1 MTELTTHGDHASPG
15 DHGNG
20 HGSAPARL
28 GYSPVADIPHRPRAT
43 DTDPKAARRAERQVA
58 TMFLLSMLF
67 VVLFVVAYFA
77 IDPNAIAY
85 IPVFGEVGASNV
97 ALGLT
102 MGMAILLIGTAAIQW
117 AKKLMPD
124 VEVVQQRHGMASPKR
139 ATAEA
144 EANYERGKEESGF
157 ARFRLIR
164 RTLIGAM
171 LLFPLPLVVMLRDL
185 WTPAPGTEGK
195 SPADLLSTTIWTAG
209 MRIISDG
216 TYQGEGDEGEEVDS
230 GGEEAGTV
238 VAGAGSVIDRP
249 IRPEDLPVGGLIAA
263 IPMNLPEVEH
273 VEGSLNA
280 RGKAAIILVR
290 MEPDEIRS
298 QQGEGWD
305 YQGILAYSK
314 ICTHVGCPIALYEQ
328 RTHHLLCPCH
338 QSTFDLADSGNV
350 VFGPAARRMPQLPIG
365 VDEEGY
371 LVAMSDFQEPI
382 GPSFWERG

>member
-1 MTELTTHGDHASPG
+1 MSDLTTPQ
-15 DHGNG
+15 GNPDG
-20 HGSAPARL
+20 HGSAPAKL
-28 GYSPVADIPHRPRAT
+28 GYSPVADIPHKPRAT

-58 TMFLLSMLF
+58 SMFLLSMLF
-67 VVLFVVAYFA
+67 VVLFVVAYVA
-77 IDPNAIAY
+77 IDKTSVVY
-85 IPVFGEVGASNV
+85 IPVMGEVGASNV
-97 ALGLT
+97 ALGFT

-124 VEVVQQRHGMASPKR
+124 VEVVQQRHDMVSPKR
-139 ATAEA
+139 ATLEA

-157 ARFRLIR
+157 VRFRLIR

-171 LLFPLPLVVMLRDL
+171 VLFPIPLVVMLRDL
-185 WTPAPGTEGK
+185 WTPTEYTEGK
-195 SPADLLSTTIWTAG
+195 SPADLLSTTLWTGG
-209 MRIISDG
+209 MRIVADG
-216 TYQGEGDEGEEVDS
+216 TYQGEHSETDS
-230 GGEEAGTV
+230 GGEITGEPVSPDDSLAH
-238 VAGAGSVIDRP
+238 RP

-263 IPMNLPEVEH
+263 IPLDLPEVEH
-273 VEGSLNA
+273 AEGNLNA

-298 QQGEGWD
+298 QQGTGWD
-305 YQGILAYSK
+305 VEGILAYSK

-371 LVAMSDFQEPI
+371 LVALSDFEEPV

>member
-1 MTELTTHGDHASPG
+1 MTDISTRHDQPE
-15 DHGNG
+15 G
-20 HGSAPARL
+20 HGSAPAKL
-28 GYSPVADIPHRPRAT
+28 GHSPVADIPHRPRAT

-58 TMFLLSMLF
+58 AMFLLSMVF
-67 VVLFVVAYFA
+67 VVLFVVAYVT
-77 IDPNAIAY
+77 IDPNAIVY
-85 IPVFGEVGASNV
+85 IPVLGSVGASNV
-97 ALGLT
+97 ALGFT

-124 VEVVQQRHGMASPKR
+124 TEVVQQRHDMTSPKR
-139 ATAEA
+139 ATLEA

-164 RTLIGAM
+164 RTLIGAL
-171 LLFPLPLVVMLRDL
+171 LLFPIPLVVMLRDL
-185 WTPAPGTEGK
+185 WTPTEFTEGK
-195 SPADLLSTTIWTAG
+195 SPADLLSTTIWTGG

-216 TYQGEGDEGEEVDS
+216 TYQGESGEVDS
-230 GGEEAGTV
+230 GGEMSGDVEAPANS
-238 VAGAGSVIDRP
+238 VAKRP

-263 IPMNLPEVEH
+263 IPMDLPEVEH
-273 VEGSLNA
+273 EEGNLNA

-350 VFGPAARRMPQLPIG
+350 VFGPAARRMPQLPIS

-371 LVAMSDFQEPI
+371 LVAMSDFQEPV

>member
-1 MTELTTHGDHASPG
+1 MTDITPHGE
-15 DHGNG
+15 G
-20 HGSAPARL
+20 HEAAPAKP
-28 GYSPVADIPHRPRAT
+28 GYLPVADVPHKPRAT

-58 TMFLLSMLF
+58 SMFLLSMLF
-67 VVLFVVAYFA
+67 IVLFVVAYVT
-77 IDPNAIAY
+77 IDPTVTVY
-85 IPVFGEVGASNV
+85 IPVMGDVGASNV

-102 MGMAILLIGTAAIQW
+102 FGLAVFLIGAGAIQW

-124 VEVVQQRHGMASPKR
+124 VEVVQQRHDQASPRR

-144 EANYERGKEESGF
+144 AANYERGKEESGF
-157 ARFRLIR
+157 ARFKMIR

-171 LLFPLPLVVMLRDL
+171 VLFPIPLVVVLRDL
-185 WTPAPGTEGK
+185 WTATPAEQGK
-195 SPADLLSTTIWTAG
+195 SPADILSVTMWREG
-209 MRIISDG
+209 SRIVSDG
-216 TYQGEGDEGEEVDS
+216 TYAPV
-230 GGEEAGTV
+230 
-238 VAGAGSVIDRP
+238 
-249 IRPEDLPVGGLIAA
+249 RPEDLPVGGLISAV
-263 IPMNLPEVEH
+263 PEDLEEVEH
-273 VEGSLNA
+273 IEGNLNA

-290 MEPDEIRS
+290 MDPSEIRA
-298 QQGEGWD
+298 QQGDGWD

-338 QSTFDLADSGNV
+338 QSTFDLADEGNV

-371 LVAMSDFQEPI
+371 LVALSDFQEPV

>member
-1 MTELTTHGDHASPG
+1 MSDLTTPQ
-15 DHGNG
+15 GNPDG
-20 HGSAPARL
+20 HGSAPAKL
-28 GYSPVADIPHRPRAT
+28 GYSPVADIPHKPRAT

-58 TMFLLSMLF
+58 SMFLLSMLF
-67 VVLFVVAYFA
+67 VVLFVVAYVA
-77 IDPNAIAY
+77 IDKTSVVY
-85 IPVFGEVGASNV
+85 IPVMGEVGASNV
-97 ALGLT
+97 ALGFT

-124 VEVVQQRHGMASPKR
+124 VEVVQQRHDMVSPKN
-139 ATAEA
+139 ATREA

-164 RTLIGAM
+164 RTLIGA
-171 LLFPLPLVVMLRDL
+171 LVLFPIPLVVMLRDL
-185 WTPAPGTEGK
+185 WTPTESTEGK
-195 SPADLLSTTIWTAG
+195 SPAELLSTTLWTNG
-209 MRIISDG
+209 MRIIADG
-216 TYQGEGDEGEEVDS
+216 TYQGEHSEVDS
-230 GGEEAGTV
+230 GGE
-238 VAGAGSVIDRP
+238 IDGEPVPEKDSLAHRP

-263 IPMNLPEVEH
+263 IPLDLPEVEH
-273 VEGSLNA
+273 AEHNLNA

-298 QQGEGWD
+298 QQGAGWD
-305 YQGILAYSK
+305 VEGILAYSK

-371 LVAMSDFQEPI
+371 LVALSDFEEPV

>member
-1 MTELTTHGDHASPG
+1 
-15 DHGNG
+15 
-20 HGSAPARL
+20 
-28 GYSPVADIPHRPRAT
+28 
-43 DTDPKAARRAERQVA
+43 
-58 TMFLLSMLF
+58 
-67 VVLFVVAYFA
+67 
-77 IDPNAIAY
+77 
-85 IPVFGEVGASNV
+85 
-97 ALGLT
+97 
-102 MGMAILLIGTAAIQW
+102 MGMAILLVGTGAIQW

-124 VEVVQQRHGMASPKR
+124 VEVVQDRHDMASPKR

-164 RTLIGAM
+164 RTLIGA
-171 LLFPLPLVVMLRDL
+171 LVLFPIPLVVMLRDL
-185 WTPAPGTEGK
+185 WTPDEYTKGK
-195 SPADLLSTTIWTAG
+195 SPADLLSTTLWTKG

-216 TYQGEGDEGEEVDS
+216 TYQGSHGGEDS
-230 GGEEAGTV
+230 GGEMAGEVEASEDS
-238 VAGAGSVIDRP
+238 VAFRP

-263 IPMNLPEVEH
+263 IPADLPEVEEL
-273 VEGSLNA
+273 EGNFNA

-290 MEPDEIRS
+290 MEPDQIRS
-298 QQGEGWD
+298 QQGEAWD